1 MCRSV
6 DVLTSDAAYHS
17 VRTGVSPPP
26 WSARPSPSVL
36 AALFSH
42 LARPSLCPVLC
53 RRVFLMYRLA
63 VSASSMICGGGI
75 ICGVRLRRRPTY
87 AFSVEPPDGSI
98 EDRGE
103 RNPRQVGE
111 EQHGSQTA

>member
-1 MCRSV
+1 MAPILKSTKARDHHIFAGKLDRS
-6 DVLTSDAAYHS
+6 
-17 VRTGVSPPP
+17 
-26 WSARPSPSVL
+26 
-36 AALFSH
+36 ALLISGLGQLH
-42 LARPSLCPVLC
+42 DCGGG
-53 RRVFLMYRLA
+53 
-63 VSASSMICGGGI
+63 MICGI
-75 ICGVRLRRRPTY
+75 RLRRRPTY

>member
-1 MCRSV
+1 MMLPSSLRRESSSRPRPFTQPPTTASRFYAGPCMRMPFLGGQV
-6 DVLTSDAAYHS
+6 APFFEKGA
-17 VRTGVSPPP
+17 SP
-26 WSARPSPSVL
+26 L
-36 AALFSH
+36 
-42 LARPSLCPVLC
+42 
-53 RRVFLMYRLA
+53 
-63 VSASSMICGGGI
+63 CGGGI